1 MIVYKAEVFLIAA
14 SLSVLII
21 FGCASV
27 GKFTPQG
34 AAVASGALDV
44 AHWIIKAADAG
55 LYASALSLKDHSLI
69 TGNEDVLRTSVRVLS
84 GLDSAV
90 GLAKQVI
97 AGATVS
103 DKELNVAA
111 GQVDGAKAI
120 LAGK

>member
-1 MIVYKAEVFLIAA
+1 MKKHLAVGVLCGLLA
-14 SLSVLII
+14 LS
-21 FGCASV
+21 CAGP

-97 AGATVS
+97 AGATVT
-103 DKELNVAA
+103 DKDLNIAA
-111 GQVDGAKAI
+111 GQVDGAKAV